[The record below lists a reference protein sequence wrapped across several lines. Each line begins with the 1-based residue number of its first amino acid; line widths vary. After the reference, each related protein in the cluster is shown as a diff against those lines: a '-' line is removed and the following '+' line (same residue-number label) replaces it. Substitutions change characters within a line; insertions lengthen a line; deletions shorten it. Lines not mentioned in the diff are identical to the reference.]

1 MEKNIP
7 ISQIPFFDS
16 VSQDTC
22 SRLAA
27 ASRISGYDRGKMIYR
42 AKEPVKKICF
52 QLQGKSILYNV
63 THSGSRKIIF
73 VLGQG
78 ELLNDHVLNI
88 HESSLFCEA
97 IEKSRILEV
106 PSGLFLREMEKDFSL
121 TKAVIAA
128 QEKKIWRMGHQL
140 KNTRGNI
147 YLERKLAAKLWKL
160 ARDFGRKTEEGIEID
175 LNLSITFLADLLGV
189 PRETASRACKSLA
202 ALQLI
207 TMRQKRIIITDPD
220 RMSQFYKS
228 GS

>member
-1 MEKNIP
+1 
-7 ISQIPFFDS
+7 
-16 VSQDTC
+16 
-22 SRLAA
+22 
-27 ASRISGYDRGKMIYR
+27 MIYR

-97 IEKSRILEV
+97 IEKSRILEI

-140 KNTRGNI
+140 KNTRGKHLSGEKTGGQA
-147 YLERKLAAKLWKL
+147 LEAGTGFRPEDRGRDRNRLKSVHHLSGRSSGCSTGDGFPRLQISGSPAA
-160 ARDFGRKTEEGIEID
+160 DYY
-175 LNLSITFLADLLGV
+175 
-189 PRETASRACKSLA
+189 A
-202 ALQLI
+202 AE
-207 TMRQKRIIITDPD
+207 RIIITDPD